1 MIQWVAALAGL
12 VLIGFLLWWFA
23 SGSSR
28 SSSVI
33 DVRRTAERRIEDL
46 TVEEL
51 HERTKE
57 FLMDEG
63 YRLEAAGENGDYLAH
78 RDGDS
83 RFVRID
89 PAAELGDPRKMNQL
103 ILQLRRSDA
112 EAGVVVTTRP
122 IDGQSRSLA
131 EKSSIR
137 IIEPDEL
144 LSEGEGSD
152 DS

>member
-1 MIQWVAALAGL
+1 MTEYLLIVVAVGVLVSFVRWV
-12 VLIGFLLWWFA
+12 W
-23 SGSSR
+23 SDSEE

-46 TVEEL
+46 TVEDL

-144 LSEGEGSD
+144 LSEGEESD